1 LGRRESNQSSMTT
14 DDRHP
19 QSSSSDGLYQD
30 DDDDKKLHN
39 SSTSDWFTERSVLWP
54 GQAQSL
60 QVEQVL
66 FHQKSQFQVS
76 CVYTKQCLD

>member
-19 QSSSSDGLYQD
+19 QSSSSDGLYQ